1 MSENQNRGPRDYS
14 MYDAMSTEEL
24 EEILR
29 LDMETP
35 AGEESDIDMILYVM
49 EVLDKR
55 KAKEDRPEKTAQEA
69 YEEFKTYYLPG
80 VEEDPGT
87 GRRSGMTRRLAAA
100 AAVLA
105 VVFLGTLTADAF
117 GANIWGTIARWTR
130 DTFHFESVQH
140 GETTTPNTENNMTYS
155 SLQEA
160 LSKHGIDEVLVP
172 TWIPDGYVLAD
183 IKIEETPTR
192 DMYNAIYQN
201 SYQSLAI
208 IVRSKLNEDTAHI
221 EKSED
226 PLEVYES
233 AGMVFYI
240 FSNYEWLQ
248 AAWVIDSYECYV
260 QGNVTIEEL
269 KLMLDSITEG

>member
-55 KAKEDRPEKTAQEA
+55 KVKEDRPQKTAQEA

-87 GRRSGMTRRLAAA
+87 GRRSGMTRKLAAA

-140 GETTTPNTENNMTYS
+140 GETTTPNTENNVTYS
-155 SLQEA
+155 SLQEVLA
-160 LSKHGIDEVLVP
+160 KDGINVALVP
-172 TWIPDGYVLAD
+172 TWIPEGYVLAD
-183 IKIEETPTR
+183 IKIDETPVK
-192 DMYNAIYQN
+192 DVYSAHYIDGENEL
-201 SYQSLAI
+201 SI
-208 IVRSKLNEDTAHI
+208 IVRSNLHEAPAQI
-221 EKSED
+221 EITDE
-226 PLEVYES
+226 PVEVYES
-233 AGMVFYI
+233 NGIIYYI
-240 FSNYEWLQ
+240 FSNNDCSQ
-248 AAWVIDSYECYV
+248 IAWVLGSYECNIWGDITV
-260 QGNVTIEEL
+260 EQL
-269 KLMLDSITEG
+269 KMMIDSLEKG

>member
-35 AGEESDIDMILYVM
+35 AGEESDIDMILYIM

-87 GRRSGMTRRLAAA
+87 GRRSGMTRKLAAA

-140 GETTTPNTENNMTYS
+140 GETTTPNTENNVTYS

-160 LSKHGIDEVLVP
+160 LSKHGIDKELVP
-172 TWIPDGYVLAD
+172 TWIPEGYVLAD
-183 IKIEETPTR
+183 IRIDETPVKDVYTAYYSNGKQDLTITVR
-192 DMYNAIYQN
+192 TYLSEDSAELEKSDDIVET
-201 SYQSLAI
+201 YQSSGI
-208 IVRSKLNEDTAHI
+208 N
-221 EKSED
+221 
-226 PLEVYES
+226 Y
-233 AGMVFYI
+233 YI
-240 FSNYEWLQ
+240 FSNGSHMQ
-248 AAWVIDSYECYV
+248 VAWEVDTYECAILGTV
-260 QGNVTIEEL
+260 SLEQL
-269 KLMLDSITEG
+269 KLMIDSILKG

>member
-55 KAKEDRPEKTAQEA
+55 KAKEDRPQKTAQEA

-140 GETTTPNTENNMTYS
+140 GETTTPNTENNVTYS
-155 SLQEA
+155 SLQEVLA
-160 LSKHGIDEVLVP
+160 KDGINVALVP

-183 IKIEETPTR
+183 IKIEETPIK
-192 DMYNAIYQN
+192 DVYSAHYIDGENEL
-201 SYQSLAI
+201 SI
-208 IVRSKLNEDTAHI
+208 IVRSNLHEAPAQI
-221 EKSED
+221 EITDE
-226 PLEVYES
+226 PVEVYES
-233 AGMVFYI
+233 NGIIYYI
-240 FSNYEWLQ
+240 FSNNDCSQ
-248 AAWVIDSYECYV
+248 IAWVLGSYECNIWGDITV
-260 QGNVTIEEL
+260 EQL
-269 KLMLDSITEG
+269 KMMIDSLEKG

>member
-87 GRRSGMTRRLAAA
+87 GRRSGMTRKLAAA

-140 GETTTPNTENNMTYS
+140 GETTTPNTENNVTYS
-155 SLQEA
+155 SLQEVLA
-160 LSKHGIDEVLVP
+160 KDGINVALVP
-172 TWIPDGYVLAD
+172 TWIPEGYVLAD
-183 IKIEETPTR
+183 IKIDETPIKDVYTAC
-192 DMYNAIYQN
+192 YKNGEHELTIY
-201 SYQSLAI
+201 
-208 IVRSKLNEDTAHI
+208 VRSYIDTDPEHL
-221 EKSED
+221 EKSEGL
-226 PLEVYES
+226 LEVYES
-233 AGMVFYI
+233 SGSVFYI
-240 FSNYEWLQ
+240 FSNYDMMQ
-248 AAWVIDSYECYV
+248 AAWAIDSYECYI
-260 QGNVTIEEL
+260 QGNMTIEEL